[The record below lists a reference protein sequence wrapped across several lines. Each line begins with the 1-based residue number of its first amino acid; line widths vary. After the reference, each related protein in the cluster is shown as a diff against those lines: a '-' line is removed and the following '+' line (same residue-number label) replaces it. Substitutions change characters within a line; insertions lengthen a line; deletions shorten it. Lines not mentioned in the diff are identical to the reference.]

1 MAEEITLKVNV
12 ETGKAVTNLGNLEKA
27 TKGVT
32 KATKQADQ
40 GAETLEQQF
49 DSLNKEIK
57 EGPVNIRRMNKQIQE
72 YQAIALEAGRT
83 SPLGKKAIQ
92 EAAQLKDRYNDIT
105 AEVNRLAN
113 DGVKMQAAL
122 DIGTT
127 VIAGYAAFQ
136 GALAIAGVDSEKYRE
151 TLIKLQGAQSLLMG
165 IETLR
170 KNLEKEST
178 VVLMAKNAQEK
189 ASIVITKLKTFV
201 TNGATVATKA
211 LRVALLALPFVVIGA
226 AIALYKAFAGEVE
239 KVKTAQQE
247 YNEVVK
253 EAEKSVQ
260 GEIVQMK
267 VLIKTAK
274 DETLSKA
281 ARNDAIEKLQKQ
293 YPDYLGNLSLEEI
306 NTKKVDQAVK
316 DLTKSLQLKARSKAM
331 EAKLSE
337 KAAEQIKIED
347 KIMDDLGVS
356 REDAIKLLKLE
367 GEEMYAV
374 GQLAQSIGK
383 DYNQVAANQ
392 EAAQKVLDKYN
403 ISLKA
408 NGKELKNG
416 QIYLQVWDDD
426 YQEATAA
433 IEKYTG
439 GLIDANSAQSDLT
452 AAQKD
457 NIGVNKEADNADKKA
472 AKEADNADKKAEA
485 DAQKRSD
492 ARKERAAREKQAI
505 YDLAL
510 AQKQANAEEIEDAEA
525 KANAL
530 IKIESFKLEHQL
542 QDKKLTDGQ
551 RELLEFK
558 TQQAIDKIRE
568 DFAQKEIDRQIAL
581 KVQETEILNELYQS
595 VEDLEN
601 AHLDRMT
608 EDQKRNQEIEI
619 NAIYDK
625 YNAQIE
631 ALKARGESTKLLE
644 EAQGADIAEI
654 KKKYTAQEIAD
665 AQAVKDAK
673 TQMALDGLSAVMDL
687 TSAFAK
693 DNEKSQKRAFEI
705 NKKLQIA
712 MALIQ
717 TYQGVQ
723 AIFATRAASPETILF
738 PAAPFIAAGIALATG
753 LANVQNIRKQKFS
766 GGAAGGSFGGGGV
779 PGGGGGAPQIDP
791 VTNTSTLVPQE
802 DQKVY
807 VTETDISD
815 TQNKVSVIEAQSTF

>member
-32 KATKQADQ
+32 QATKQADA

-201 TNGATVATKA
+201 TNGATSATKL
-211 LRVALLALPFVVIGA
+211 LRIAMLSLPFVAIGA
-226 AIALYKAFAGEVE
+226 AIIALVSHFKSIMKTFGFFNEEADALKQTMDAFKAGA
-239 KVKTAQQE
+239 A
-247 YNEVVK
+247 
-253 EAEKSVQ
+253 EA
-260 GEIVQMK
+260 
-267 VLIKTAK
+267 
-274 DETLSKA
+274 
-281 ARNDAIEKLQKQ
+281 
-293 YPDYLGNLSLEEI
+293 
-306 NTKKVDQAVK
+306 TKKV
-316 DLTKSLQLKARSKAM
+316 M
-331 EAKLSE
+331 EMDVSFKLAK
-337 KAAEQIKIED
+337 KGVID
-347 KIMDDLGVS
+347 K
-356 REDAIKLLKLE
+356 K
-367 GEEMYAV
+367 
-374 GQLAQSIGK
+374 
-383 DYNQVAANQ
+383 
-392 EAAQKVLDKYN
+392 EALDKYN
-403 ISLKA
+403 KEF
-408 NGKELKNG
+408 GKTLGVAKDYNEAEEIFIKKTDAYIKSVALRK
-416 QIYLQVWDDD
+416 QADALLTLAAEKQV
-426 YQEATAA
+426 EA
-433 IEKYTG
+433 
-439 GLIDANSAQSDLT
+439 LT
-452 AAQKD
+452 ASMQSNLTNLDKAGAAFEVVTKGV
-457 NIGVNKEADNADKKA
+457 IGMVISGDKVAGDLA
-472 AKEADNADKKAEA
+472 AKEKQRTEERVKAAEKESELYENLAGDLLMQAAENDKAFQIISEGSTDFQENQGKKRKEILARQKKAYA
-485 DAQKRSD
+485 DLVIAMIQARAEDEKD
-492 ARKERAAREKQAI
+492 AEKQSI
-505 YDLAL
+505 LLQLIEKKKFEEQLRLNKMTKQELAL
-510 AQKQANAEEIEDAEA
+510 ATFEYE
-525 KANAL
+525 
-530 IKIESFKLEHQL
+530 
-542 QDKKLTDGQ
+542 Q
-551 RELLEFK
+551 R
-558 TQQAIDKIRE
+558 IDKIRE
-568 DFAQKEIDRQIAL
+568 DFAQKEIDRQISL

-595 VEDLEN
+595 VEALEN

-673 TQMALDGLSAVMDL
+673 IQASIDSIGAIMDL

-712 MALIQ
+712 QALIQ

-723 AIFATRAASPETILF
+723 AIFAAKAASPETILF